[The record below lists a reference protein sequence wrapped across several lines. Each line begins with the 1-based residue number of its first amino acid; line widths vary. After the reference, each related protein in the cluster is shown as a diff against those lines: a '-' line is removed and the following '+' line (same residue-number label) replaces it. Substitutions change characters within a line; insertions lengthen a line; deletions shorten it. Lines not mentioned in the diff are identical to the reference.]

1 MSGERARTVAK
12 IGLTALATCAGLAA
26 AGCADFSRVLSMK
39 PEGVDPNSPVAA
51 EVRAAS
57 NRRYR
62 TPSFRDVPPTPS
74 DVRPAPAFG
83 QAARANEAQRDQLNA
98 WVAAN
103 PPMTPTDPAQTE
115 AFAESARARIPA
127 DQRVT
132 APPAAGS
139 DEYAARLRELATPP
153 PPPR

>member
-26 AGCADFSRVLSMK
+26 AGCADFSRVMSLK
-39 PEGVDPNSPVAA
+39 PEGVDPSSPVAA

-57 NRRYR
+57 QRDYK
-62 TPSFRDVPPTPS
+62 TPRFRDVPPSPA
-74 DVRPAPAFG
+74 DVRPAAAFG
-83 QAARANEAQRDQLNA
+83 QAARASEAQRDQLNT

-103 PPMTPTDPAQTE
+103 PPMIPTDSARTE

-127 DQRVT
+127 DQRVAT
-132 APPAAGS
+132 PPAAGS
-139 DEYAARLRELATPP
+139 EEYAARLRELATPP